1 MLWVVGLAA
10 VVAGFVLLFENPGTP
25 TWTEIVNRA
34 AGGSFIV
41 CGLIVWQ
48 RRPDSRTGLWMT
60 ATGFLYLGPQLL
72 EEIDT
77 SVAYTIGEVLAV
89 VWLVPFAALVLGYP
103 TGRLTGP
110 VDWIPVGGVRVR
122 HDGDAGRVAA
132 VPAGG
137 RLRQRLDDL
146 VRRRRRRRD
155 RHDAAHDQLDGR
167 GGRRGDRAWR
177 AGGVPRPR
185 CGGCCCRC
193 SPAGSRP
200 PCSRRQAYYR
210 LLAGEWMRP
219 TFEITSVVLFL
230 IPLAFLVGALRA
242 QMARAGMADLVVA
255 LHRAQDAKGLGDV
268 LARTLRDPSLELVY
282 WLPGFETY
290 VDDEGKPVAL
300 PAAGSGRAA
309 TPVMHDGEPVAALV
323 HDAALTYEPELL
335 EVVTAAADV
344 ALERRR
350 LHAELESRVEELA
363 GSRARIVEASDAARR
378 QIERDLH
385 DGAQQRLVSL
395 AIALRLTED
404 RIKDDPETAATL
416 VAAARR
422 ELTESLEELRELAR
436 GIHPAVLEHGLDT
449 ALQSLATRSQTPV
462 RLEVELDE
470 RLPVPVE
477 LAAYFV
483 ACEGLANVGKYAQ
496 ASEAVDPRDA
506 ARRRRRARGQR
517 RRHRRRRQRRRL
529 RAAWSCR
536 PGRGDRRPPARDEPG
551 GRRHEPPRRAAGR
564 GTASRTLSR
573 TAEGSRRLV
582 WRGLAR
588 SSEFFVRGTITRR
601 ALRCFLRARSG
612 SPFSGV
618 DARRRS
624 PSGELRRPLS
634 LAGPARTPTARGR
647 APGGPCRSPWQG
659 QAAPVPGHLGQHQ
672 HQLSARSTGPWPSR
686 TMRAPGSF
694 YMMYAANSGTVRL
707 DEFHART
714 IPVGRVLS
722 RRTVLNVG
730 VAGPYHQAISSSWP
744 QGCVGASAAI
754 RRWHRYDLHEK
765 ILRSSARSR
774 CSLCAVRRRS
784 VRRGSLTR

>member
-1 MLWVVGLAA
+1 MTDRRWLVAVLWVVGLAA

-77 SVAYTIGEVLAV
+77 SLAFTIGELFAV

-110 VDWIPVGGVRVR
+110 ADRIPVAVFAFGTTVMQLVWLLFLPA
-122 HDGDAGRVAA
+122 DGYDNVLMIWSDAGAADAIDTTQRTINSTAGAA
-132 VPAGG
+132 VAVIALARWWRAAPALRRLLLPVLAGG
-137 RLRQRLDDL
+137 I
-146 VRRRRRRRD
+146 
-155 RHDAAHDQLDGR
+155 AAAVL
-167 GGRRGDRAWR
+167 
-177 AGGVPRPR
+177 AG
-185 CGGCCCRC
+185 
-193 SPAGSRP
+193 
-200 PCSRRQAYYR
+200 QAYYR

-309 TPVMHDGEPVAALV
+309 TPVIHDGEPVAALV

-395 AIALRLTED
+395 AIALRVTED

-436 GIHPAVLEHGLDT
+436 GIHPAVLEHGLDA

-462 RLEVELDE
+462 RLDVELDE

-496 ASEAVDPRDA
+496 ASKATIRVRRDDDVAVIEIRDDGIGGADA
-506 ARRRRRARGQR
+506 A
-517 RRHRRRRQRRRL
+517 
-529 RAAWSCR
+529 S
-536 PGRGDRRPPARDEPG
+536 
-551 GRRHEPPRRAAGR
+551 
-564 GTASRTLSR
+564 
-573 TAEGSRRLV
+573 GSGL
-582 WRGLAR
+582 RGLADR
-588 SSEFFVRGTITRR
+588 VEALGGRLSVSSPAGGGTTL
-601 ALRCFLRARSG
+601 AA
-612 SPFSGV
+612 
-618 DARRRS
+618 
-624 PSGELRRPLS
+624 EL
-634 LAGPARTPTARGR
+634 
-647 APGGPCRSPWQG
+647 
-659 QAAPVPGHLGQHQ
+659 PV
-672 HQLSARSTGPWPSR
+672 
-686 TMRAPGSF
+686 
-694 YMMYAANSGTVRL
+694 
-707 DEFHART
+707 
-714 IPVGRVLS
+714 
-722 RRTVLNVG
+722 
-730 VAGPYHQAISSSWP
+730 
-744 QGCVGASAAI
+744 
-754 RRWHRYDLHEK
+754 
-765 ILRSSARSR
+765 
-774 CSLCAVRRRS
+774 AVRPAAR
-784 VRRGSLTR
+784 